1 MLDSGGAR
9 FQHFQYETVIP
20 YCGIERQL
28 MTVPSMMGRR
38 VVIAPDK
45 FKGSLTAG
53 QAARAMAL
61 GVKRANPELTTV
73 ECPVADGG
81 DGTLDTAVVAG
92 FERVPVYAT
101 GPTGQVVLTAYARS
115 GETAVVEMAEVCGL
129 QRLPGAKAAPMTASS
144 YGLGE
149 VVAQALDHG
158 CRDIIIGVG
167 GSASTDGGAGFLAA
181 LGAIARD
188 EHGSRL
194 DSGGRH
200 IGSAAQ
206 LDVTGLHPEIASAAF
221 TIAVDVDNPLYGP
234 LGAAMVY
241 ASQKGASPVQVIEL
255 DRALRVWADVVER
268 ATRTDCGTAAGAG
281 AAGGVGFAALAVLGA
296 RMRAGIEVILDL
308 IELDRHLL
316 GACAAMTGEGSL
328 DHQSLRGKA
337 AVGVSR
343 RAGAYGVPTFAVAGV
358 STLDPVDVDT
368 AGLAGVY
375 ALSDLEPDRQRSIS
389 QAGELLALA
398 TERLTREWLCRM
410 QETLS
415 AAPGVNEPLSEDI
428 ISGMRPGA

>member
-1 MLDSGGAR
+1 MSLQGTTG
-9 FQHFQYETVIP
+9 
-20 YCGIERQL
+20 
-28 MTVPSMMGRR
+28 R

-61 GVKRANPELTTV
+61 GVKRANPDLVTV

-81 DGTLDTAVVAG
+81 DGTLDTAVAAG
-92 FERVPVYAT
+92 FERVPVYAA

-115 GETAVVEMAEVCGL
+115 GKTAVVEMAEVCGL
-129 QRLPGAKAAPMTASS
+129 QRLPGAEATPMTASS

-158 CRDIIIGVG
+158 CRDIVIGVG
-167 GSASTDGGAGFLAA
+167 GSASTDGGAGFVAA
-181 LGAIARD
+181 LGAIAHD
-188 EHGSRL
+188 ANGSRL
-194 DSGGRH
+194 DRGGRF
-200 IGSAAQ
+200 IYNAEQ
-206 LDVTGLHPEIASAAF
+206 LDLTGLHAEIASAAF

-234 LGAAMVY
+234 LGAAHVY
-241 ASQKGASPVQVIEL
+241 APQKGADPDQVSEL
-255 DRALRVWADVVER
+255 DGALRVWADVVER
-268 ATRTDCGTAAGAG
+268 ATGKDCRTAAGAG
-281 AAGGVGFAALAVLGA
+281 AAGGVGFAAMAVLGA
-296 RMRAGIEVILDL
+296 QMRAGIEVILDL

-343 RAGAYGVPTFAVAGV
+343 RAGAHGVSTFAVAGV
-358 STLDPVDVDT
+358 STLDPADVDT

-375 ALSDLEPDRQRSIS
+375 TLSDLEPDRRRSIS
-389 QAGELLALA
+389 RAGELLTLA
-398 TERLTREWLCRM
+398 TERLTREWLARPA
-410 QETLS
+410 S
-415 AAPGVNEPLSEDI
+415 A
-428 ISGMRPGA
+428 

>member
-1 MLDSGGAR
+1 MSL
-9 FQHFQYETVIP
+9 
-20 YCGIERQL
+20 
-28 MTVPSMMGRR
+28 PSTTGRR

-61 GVKRANPELTTV
+61 GVKRANPDLVTV

-81 DGTLDTAVVAG
+81 DGTLDTAVAAG
-92 FERVPVYAT
+92 FERVPVYAA
-101 GPTGQVVLTAYARS
+101 GPTGQVVLTAYARN
-115 GETAVVEMAEVCGL
+115 GKTAVVEMAEVCGL

-144 YGLGE
+144 CGLGE

-158 CRDIIIGVG
+158 CRDIVIGVG

-181 LGAIARD
+181 LGAVGRD

-194 DSGGRH
+194 SPGGRY
-200 IGSAAQ
+200 IGSAEQ
-206 LDVTGLHPEIASAAF
+206 LDLTGLHPEIASAAF

-234 LGAAMVY
+234 LGAAHVY
-241 ASQKGASPVQVIEL
+241 APQKGADPLQVSEL
-255 DRALRVWADVVER
+255 DGALRVWADVVER
-268 ATRTDCGTAAGAG
+268 ATGNDCRTAAGAG
-281 AAGGVGFAALAVLGA
+281 AAGGVGFAAMAVLGA
-296 RMRAGIEVILDL
+296 QMRAGIEVILDL
-308 IELDRHLL
+308 IELDKHLV

-343 RAGAYGVPTFAVAGV
+343 RAGTHGVPTFAVAGV
-358 STLDPVDVDT
+358 STLDPVEVDT

-389 QAGELLALA
+389 RAGELLTSA
-398 TERLTREWLCRM
+398 TERLTREWLS
-410 QETLS
+410 TPAS
-415 AAPGVNEPLSEDI
+415 A
-428 ISGMRPGA
+428 

>member
-1 MLDSGGAR
+1 MSLQG
-9 FQHFQYETVIP
+9 T
-20 YCGIERQL
+20 
-28 MTVPSMMGRR
+28 MGRC

-81 DGTLDTAVVAG
+81 DGTLDTAVAAG
-92 FERVPVYAT
+92 FERVPVYAA

-115 GETAVVEMAEVCGL
+115 GKTAVVEMAEICGL
-129 QRLPGAKAAPMTASS
+129 QRLPGATAAPVTASS
-144 YGLGE
+144 YGLGQ
-149 VVAQALDHG
+149 VVGQALEHG
-158 CRDIIIGVG
+158 CRDIVIGVG

-194 DSGGRH
+194 DRGGRY
-200 IGSAAQ
+200 IGSAVQ
-206 LDVTGLHPEIASAAF
+206 LDLTGLHPEIASAAF

-234 LGAAMVY
+234 LGAAHVY
-241 ASQKGASPVQVIEL
+241 APQKGADPMQVSEL
-255 DRALRVWADVVER
+255 DGALRVWADVVER
-268 ATRTDCGTAAGAG
+268 ATGNDCRAAAGAG
-281 AAGGVGFAALAVLGA
+281 AAGGVGFAAMAVLGA
-296 RMRAGIEVILDL
+296 RMRSGIEVILDL
-308 IELDRHLL
+308 IELDKHLV
-316 GACAAMTGEGSL
+316 GACAAITGEGSL

-343 RAGAYGVPTFAVAGV
+343 RAGAHGVPTFAVAGV
-358 STLDPVDVDT
+358 STLDPAEVDT

-389 QAGELLALA
+389 RAGELLTLA
-398 TERLTREWLCRM
+398 TERLTREWLSSGASRPA
-410 QETLS
+410 S
-415 AAPGVNEPLSEDI
+415 A
-428 ISGMRPGA
+428 